1 MKSKLDFL
9 ISHTF
14 VDVVILVINIITRI
28 QFNFVNGL
36 ERLAPKKDLNIMKK
50 NFYSMN
56 HKQHP
61 TDFLLFSNKFKI
73 EE

>member
-1 MKSKLDFL
+1 M
-9 ISHTF
+9 
-14 VDVVILVINIITRI
+14 DVVILVINIITRI

-61 TDFLLFSNKFKI
+61 TDENRGIGSFWFVFTFSA
-73 EE
+73 